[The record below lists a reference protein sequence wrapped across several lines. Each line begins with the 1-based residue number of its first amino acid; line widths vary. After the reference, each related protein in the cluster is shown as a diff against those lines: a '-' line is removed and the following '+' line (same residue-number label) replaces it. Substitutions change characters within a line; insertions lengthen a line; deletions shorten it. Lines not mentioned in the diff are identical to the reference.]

1 MRPFSQKLRLD
12 NHYLSGISPFF
23 LIRPAKDAFFGEILY
38 ATKSATPVHAI
49 GGIIEM

>member
-23 LIRPAKDAFFGEILY
+23 LVRPAKDAFFGEILY
-38 ATKSATPVHAI
+38 ATKRATSVHAAA
-49 GGIIEM
+49 GIIEM